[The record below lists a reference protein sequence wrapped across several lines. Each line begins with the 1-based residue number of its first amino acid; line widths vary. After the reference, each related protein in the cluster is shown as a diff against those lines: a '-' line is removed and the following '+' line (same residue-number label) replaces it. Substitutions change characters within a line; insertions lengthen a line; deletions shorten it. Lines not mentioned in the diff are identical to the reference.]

1 MKELSVVVAA
11 QNAQAT
17 IRGCL
22 GVLTEQ
28 NQEGLAEIIVVD
40 NSSDGTTQTVREEF
54 REVVL
59 IEVTHPALIPELW
72 ARGAERSSGQVLAF
86 TTAQFIPD
94 RDWIAQILSHHRS
107 DHAAIGGAIENDPR
121 ASLTQWAIYFCRY
134 AAYMLPFTS
143 HTTDQVAGDN
153 AAYKKFVF
161 NEYASLVRE
170 GFWEH
175 PINTRLRADGHTLLL
190 TPAIRIRYVSSD
202 GMRVFCR
209 HRVANGRIFGAK
221 RAAAMSGKKRAFYLL
236 TSPLI
241 PLVVLGKIIRCVV
254 SKRRHLAQFV
264 LSLPLLTLFVL
275 CWSWGEFT
283 GYLRGDR

>member
-28 NQEGLAEIIVVD
+28 NQDGLAEIIVVD
-40 NSSDGTTQTVREEF
+40 NSSDGTAQTVREEF
-54 REVVL
+54 REVTL
-59 IEVTHPALIPELW
+59 IEVPQPALIPELW
-72 ARGAERSSGQVLAF
+72 AWGAERSKGQVLAF

-94 RDWIAQILSHHRS
+94 RDWIAQTVSLHRS
-107 DHAAIGGAIENDPR
+107 GYAAIGGAIENDPR
-121 ASLTQWAIYFCRY
+121 ASLTQWATYFCRY
-134 AAYMLPFTS
+134 VAYMLPFAP
-143 HTTDQVAGDN
+143 HATDQIAGDN
-153 AAYKKFVF
+153 AAYKRFVF
-161 NEYASLVRE
+161 NEYAPLIRE

-175 PINTRLRADGHTLLL
+175 PINKRLRADGHTLLL

-202 GMRVFCR
+202 GIRVFCR
-209 HRVANGRIFGAK
+209 QRVVHGRVFGAE
-221 RAAAMSGKKRAFYLL
+221 RARAMSGKKRAFYLL

-254 SKRRHLAQFV
+254 SKRRHVAQFV
-264 LSLPLLTLFVL
+264 LSFPLLALFVG